1 MTDKR
6 TPQPYDILTDYDG
19 LINSVGQVLEVLE
32 QFDEFKSPQTVAVP
46 AYALRAILDEHKAI
60 TKEYYSATIAK
71 TN

>member
-32 QFDEFKSPQTVAVP
+32 QFDEPQTVAVP

-60 TKEYYSATIAK
+60 TKEYYSAIFAK

>member
-32 QFDEFKSPQTVAVP
+32 QFDESHTVAVP
-46 AYALRAILDEHKAI
+46 VYALRAILDEHRAI
-60 TKEYYSATIAK
+60 TKEYYSAIFAK